1 MPITK
6 EFFET
11 IDERMKG
18 YFAMYPSGVVNVNVR
33 AHFGEIFQVVKF
45 IDRGNDW
52 LTFAH
57 YVRGQSVRLENKHA
71 EPAVESMAHPVI
83 TLPYESIAS
92 VEFIPAAPGNDEIGF
107 VPADED

>member
-11 IDERMKG
+11 IDERMKS

-33 AHFGEIFQVVKF
+33 ASFGEVFQVVKF
-45 IDRGNDW
+45 IDRGNNW

-57 YVRGQSVRLENKHA
+57 YVRGQSVRLDKSGSDHA
-71 EPAVESMAHPVI
+71 AEAMAHPVI
-83 TLPYESIAS
+83 DLPYESIDS
-92 VEFIPAAPGNDEIGF
+92 VEFIPAASGNDEIGF
-107 VPADED
+107 VPPDED